1 MEAEI
6 AGPEYENQLAAYQNM
21 RTQVK
26 GLIDNTQTQKKDL
39 DEKLANGKKVLS
51 DNGFTDR
58 ASVDAMSSD
67 AERLYSEY
75 NTLNGECNKKSRK
88 VLSGLTAVLGVAGL
102 GLQ

>member
-26 GLIDNTQTQKKDL
+26 GLIDNTQAQKKDL

-58 ASVDAMSSD
+58 ASVDAMSAS
-67 AERLYSEY
+67 R
-75 NTLNGECNKKSRK
+75 GEALQRVCFPEW
-88 VLSGLTAVLGVAGL
+88 GV
-102 GLQ
+102 